1 MKRRT
6 FEPLGFA
13 RNRAPGTAAWAL
25 AAALM
30 LLCLLCYNY
39 TDIQLIARHAM
50 NLWDVLGRG
59 EPLTF
64 YHTGTQIS
72 IGQSVQH
79 TGEVPYDI
87 WVYLPFAV
95 WDLPV
100 YIWEKITGLT
110 FETNA
115 LALLWIRSCT
125 LVPFAGALWALDG
138 IGRDLGQGE
147 ERRGWA
153 GFLFASSLFVFNGMF
168 CVGQID
174 IFNTFFTLMGL
185 RAYLARRHR
194 AFVAWFALAVTF
206 KTFGLFVFLPLVL
219 LREKRVWAVARD
231 VALACV
237 LTAASK
243 LLFLADKLQTPT
255 GFDENRFLAG
265 ALSRALELGDTR
277 LPLLALFVPALW
289 VFCWL
294 LPWQRG
300 QDPRWAAWA
309 CLAGYA
315 SLFLS
320 ANVCPY
326 WEVLLAPCAALLWL
340 TGAGADGRLVALD
353 TLCGAAFFGR
363 SVLNLARLYGTG
375 TIRWS
380 VLGALVPREEN
391 TLLERAVQAVRDP
404 LLPLAEAVCFVLLAA
419 MTIRFLPLWAKE
431 TDGPQAACREW
442 LWLRLAALAAF
453 VLVPVAAY
461 LIG

>member
-1 MKRRT
+1 MKFISQLPRRLWLL
-6 FEPLGFA
+6 LG
-13 RNRAPGTAAWAL
+13 
-25 AAALM
+25 
-30 LLCLLCYNY
+30 
-39 TDIQLIARHAM
+39 I
-50 NLWDVLGRG
+50 
-59 EPLTF
+59 
-64 YHTGTQIS
+64 
-72 IGQSVQH
+72 
-79 TGEVPYDI
+79 
-87 WVYLPFAV
+87 
-95 WDLPV
+95 PV
-100 YIWEKITGLT
+100 G
-110 FETNA
+110 
-115 LALLWIRSCT
+115 LAL
-125 LVPFAGALWALDG
+125 
-138 IGRDLGQGE
+138 
-147 ERRGWA
+147 
-153 GFLFASSLFVFNGMF
+153 
-168 CVGQID
+168 
-174 IFNTFFTLMGL
+174 
-185 RAYLARRHR
+185 Y
-194 AFVAWFALAVTF
+194 
-206 KTFGLFVFLPLVL
+206 
-219 LREKRVWAVARD
+219 
-231 VALACV
+231 
-237 LTAASK
+237 
-243 LLFLADKLQTPT
+243 
-255 GFDENRFLAG
+255 
-265 ALSRALELGDTR
+265 
-277 LPLLALFVPALW
+277 LLALFVPALW

-404 LLPLAEAVCFVLLAA
+404 LLPL
-419 MTIRFLPLWAKE
+419 WAKE